1 MTPPNRTTFAVAA
14 TAVLLLLLGLAGCDH
29 RQQVTFPAGTAM
41 DRIQKAGTIT
51 VGVKFDQY
59 GVGFR
64 NLATGKLEGF
74 DIRMAEVVA
83 AGLGLEPRQ
92 IRYVQALSA
101 EREDLLQ
108 QGQVDIVIA
117 SYSITE
123 KRQTKVGQAGPY
135 FLTHQRLL
143 VRAGDKHKITAPN
156 DPPQITVCSVTG
168 STSLERVRGR
178 YDAPPARTVGYPTYT
193 DCVQRL
199 LNNSVDAVTTDDA
212 ILSLYEAQQPDKLAV
227 VGTPISDE
235 YWGIGYP
242 KGDRNLCE
250 YLTYTIKNAEDNG
263 TWDEAFNDTLGRAGV
278 TAPEKPP
285 LNPCQD

>member
-1 MTPPNRTTFAVAA
+1 MKPMNRTTFAVA
-14 TAVLLLLLGLAGCDH
+14 TAVLLLLLSLAGCGH
-29 RQQVTFPAGTAM
+29 RQQVTFPAGTTM
-41 DRIQKAGTIT
+41 DSIQKAGTIT

-59 GVGFR
+59 GIGFR
-64 NLATGKLEGF
+64 NLATSKLEGF
-74 DIRMAEVVA
+74 DIRIAETVA

-92 IRYVQALSA
+92 IHYVEAVSGK
-101 EREDLLQ
+101 REQLLQ
-108 QGQVDIVIA
+108 QHQVDIVIA
-117 SYSITE
+117 SYSITG
-123 KRQTKVGQAGPY
+123 KRQMQVGQAGPY

-168 STSLERVRGR
+168 STSLETVRKK
-178 YDAPPARTVGYPTYT
+178 YTAPPVWTVHYPTYT

-199 LNNSVDAVTTDDA
+199 LYNSVDAVTTDDA

-227 VGTPISDE
+227 VGTSISDE

-242 KGDRNLCE
+242 KGDRKFCE
-250 YLTYTIKNAEDNG
+250 YLTGTIKNAEDNG
-263 TWDEAFNDTLGRAGV
+263 TWDKAFDDTLGRAGV